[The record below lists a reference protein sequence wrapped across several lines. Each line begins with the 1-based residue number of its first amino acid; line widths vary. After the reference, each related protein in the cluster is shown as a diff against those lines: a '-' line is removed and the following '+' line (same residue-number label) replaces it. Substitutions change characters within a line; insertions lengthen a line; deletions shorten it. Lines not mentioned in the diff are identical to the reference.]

1 MQNPKWCCHT
11 RMTLS
16 GIRKSFFHN
25 TNCHEKKHETHIA
38 FMVEQLPT
46 IIEYKKP
53 KFNIIF
59 SKNDYLSVVD
69 AYSILFEF
77 SFHETNLI

>member
-1 MQNPKWCCHT
+1 
-11 RMTLS
+11 
-16 GIRKSFFHN
+16 
-25 TNCHEKKHETHIA
+25 
-38 FMVEQLPT
+38 MVEQLPT